1 MARIPRKD
9 ILDRLHGMID
19 RGEPIIGGGAGTG
32 LSAKCEEA
40 GGIDLIVIYN
50 SGRYRMAGRGSL
62 AGLLAYG
69 NANDVVLEMAR
80 EVLPVV
86 KKTPV
91 LAGVNGTDP
100 FLILD
105 DFLHRLG
112 ELGFSGVQNFPTVGI
127 IDGLFRQNLE
137 ETGMGY
143 GHEVEMI
150 RAAHEHD
157 LLTTPYVFNE
167 REAIADGRGRRRHH
181 RLPHGPDDRRQHR
194 RRDRAEARRL
204 RAAHQGLVGGGAPR
218 SMQGHHRAVPRRA
231 DRHARGCRRSSW
243 RSAPNAMASTEPRAW
258 SACRPSRRSS
268 KPHVNSRR
276 SEDRREDPMSGAQF
290 GTFILGLVVVA
301 IVVAIVVWLFN
312 WLYLRSSK
320 ERAFVRTGPGR
331 AEGGDERRRL
341 RAAHRARGHPGQH
354 EHAQRLEVA
363 RGRDK
368 ALITRDRM
376 RVDVLSEFYVRVQ
389 ASDDAIAAAAQT
401 LGQRT
406 MQPDALRELIEGKF
420 VDALRTVA
428 AEMTMEEMHEKRGE
442 YVRRVRTVVAADLLQ
457 NGLELETV
465 SLTQLDQTAMEYF
478 NPSNAFDA
486 EGLTRLTEQIERR
499 KKIRNDI
506 EQDTMIEIRNKNLD
520 TERQALEIDRAL
532 EHARLAQEQ
541 DLETQRAAQRA
552 EIARE
557 RADKD
562 QDAERA
568 QITVAPVDRAGAHR
582 LGAGGRGAAHRQG
595 ARGRGA
601 RRSGAARRSSSPSRS
616 GRSPSPSSRGPS
628 RSAQAEADKAR
639 ALAVTAEE
647 QVFTARETEMAQR
660 RKSVELIVAQQEA
673 ERDAL
678 RLTVAAGAEK
688 AAAADRGA
696 AVRAEA
702 EAEADADKIRSLA
715 TRIRLEVDAE
725 GTRLM
730 NEAQN
735 LLSADARLSAMRHEA
750 RSTSSRPS
758 SANRS
763 SRWSASR
770 ASRSSMSTGWAAA
783 AAAAAGSTAATSAA
797 AWPTASSI
805 RRLRFRAQ
813 APLIDQLPR
822 EIGVQGGD
830 VGRVAQGLLDRTQGS
845 SGPPVPARTPG
856 SSPRQKGGRG
866 SGPWSEV
873 TV

>member
-1 MARIPRKD
+1 
-9 ILDRLHGMID
+9 
-19 RGEPIIGGGAGTG
+19 
-32 LSAKCEEA
+32 
-40 GGIDLIVIYN
+40 
-50 SGRYRMAGRGSL
+50 
-62 AGLLAYG
+62 
-69 NANDVVLEMAR
+69 
-80 EVLPVV
+80 
-86 KKTPV
+86 
-91 LAGVNGTDP
+91 
-100 FLILD
+100 
-105 DFLHRLG
+105 
-112 ELGFSGVQNFPTVGI
+112 
-127 IDGLFRQNLE
+127 
-137 ETGMGY
+137 
-143 GHEVEMI
+143 
-150 RAAHEHD
+150 
-157 LLTTPYVFNE
+157 
-167 REAIADGRGRRRHH
+167 
-181 RLPHGPDDRRQHR
+181 
-194 RRDRAEARRL
+194 
-204 RAAHQGLVGGGAPR
+204 
-218 SMQGHHRAVPRRA
+218 
-231 DRHARGCRRSSW
+231 
-243 RSAPNAMASTEPRAW
+243 
-258 SACRPSRRSS
+258 
-268 KPHVNSRR
+268 
-276 SEDRREDPMSGAQF
+276 MSGAQF

-320 ERAFVRTGPGR
+320 ERAFVRTGLAGQKVVMN
-331 AEGGDERRRL
+331 GGAFVL
-341 RAAHRARGHPGQH
+341 PIVH
-354 EHAQRLEVA
+354 EVIPVNMNTLRLEVS

-568 QITVAPVDRAGAHR
+568 QITSRQSIEQARIASERAVEEQR
-582 LGAGGRGAAHRQG
+582 ISKEREVEELEI
-595 ARGRGA
+595 A
-601 RRSGAARRSSSPSRS
+601 RRKAIELAEQERAVAVAEQSRAQS
-616 GRSPSPSSRGPS
+616 V
-628 RSAQAEADKAR
+628 AQAEADKAR

-735 LLSADARLSAMRHEA
+735 LLSADARLSAMRMKLIDKLDAIIRESVKPMERIEGIKILHVEGLGGGGGGSGRVDSGDVGGGLA
-750 RSTSSRPS
+750 DSVVN
-758 SANRS
+758 SA
-763 SRWSASR
+763 
-770 ASRSSMSTGWAAA
+770 
-783 AAAAAGSTAATSAA
+783 
-797 AWPTASSI
+797 
-805 RRLRFRAQ
+805 LRFRAQ
-813 APLIDQLPR
+813 APLIDQLLR

-845 SGPPVPARTPG
+845 SGPPVPARPPG
-856 SSPRQKGGRG
+856 
-866 SGPWSEV
+866 E
-873 TV
+873 

>member
-1 MARIPRKD
+1 
-9 ILDRLHGMID
+9 
-19 RGEPIIGGGAGTG
+19 
-32 LSAKCEEA
+32 
-40 GGIDLIVIYN
+40 
-50 SGRYRMAGRGSL
+50 
-62 AGLLAYG
+62 
-69 NANDVVLEMAR
+69 
-80 EVLPVV
+80 
-86 KKTPV
+86 
-91 LAGVNGTDP
+91 
-100 FLILD
+100 
-105 DFLHRLG
+105 
-112 ELGFSGVQNFPTVGI
+112 
-127 IDGLFRQNLE
+127 
-137 ETGMGY
+137 
-143 GHEVEMI
+143 
-150 RAAHEHD
+150 
-157 LLTTPYVFNE
+157 
-167 REAIADGRGRRRHH
+167 
-181 RLPHGPDDRRQHR
+181 
-194 RRDRAEARRL
+194 
-204 RAAHQGLVGGGAPR
+204 
-218 SMQGHHRAVPRRA
+218 
-231 DRHARGCRRSSW
+231 
-243 RSAPNAMASTEPRAW
+243 
-258 SACRPSRRSS
+258 
-268 KPHVNSRR
+268 
-276 SEDRREDPMSGAQF
+276 MSGAQF

-320 ERAFVRTGPGR
+320 ERAFVRTGLAGQKVVMN
-331 AEGGDERRRL
+331 GGAFVL
-341 RAAHRARGHPGQH
+341 PIVH
-354 EHAQRLEVA
+354 EVIPVNMNTLRLEVS

-568 QITVAPVDRAGAHR
+568 QITSRQSIEQARIASERAVEEQRIAKER
-582 LGAGGRGAAHRQG
+582 EVEELEI
-595 ARGRGA
+595 A
-601 RRSGAARRSSSPSRS
+601 RRKAIELAEQERAVAVAEQSRAQS
-616 GRSPSPSSRGPS
+616 V
-628 RSAQAEADKAR
+628 AQAEADRAR

-735 LLSADARLSAMRHEA
+735 MLTPDARLSAMRMKLIDKLEGIIRESVKPMERIEGIKILHVDGLGGGGGGSGGRVDSGDVGGGLA
-750 RSTSSRPS
+750 DSVVN
-758 SANRS
+758 SA
-763 SRWSASR
+763 
-770 ASRSSMSTGWAAA
+770 
-783 AAAAAGSTAATSAA
+783 
-797 AWPTASSI
+797 
-805 RRLRFRAQ
+805 LRFRAQ
-813 APLIDQLPR
+813 APLIDQLLR

-856 SSPRQKGGRG
+856 
-866 SGPWSEV
+866 E
-873 TV
+873 